1 MVRRVV
7 TVVLAGLVVL
17 GAAGCGSSVSKEDL
31 QSQVSQQLTAQVGQ
45 APESVTC
52 PDDLDAEVGRSTRCQ
67 LLTTEGT
74 TYGVGVTVTKVENS
88 NVSFDIQVDPAPAP

>member
-1 MVRRVV
+1 MVRGVV
-7 TVVLAGLVVL
+7 TVVLAGLVML
-17 GAAGCGSSVSKEDL
+17 GAVACGSSVSKEDL

-67 LLTTEGT
+67 LRTTDGT

>member
-1 MVRRVV
+1 MVRRVI
-7 TVVLAGLVVL
+7 TVVLAGLVML
-17 GAAGCGSSVSKEDL
+17 SAAACGSSVSKEDL
-31 QSQVSQQLTAQVGQ
+31 QSQVSQQLTDQVGQ

-67 LLTTEGT
+67 LRTTDGT

-88 NVSFDIQVDPAPAP
+88 NVSFDIQVDPAPTP